1 MAMGSLRKESLD
13 DKKTLR
19 RRLAELVK
27 GVGIIASPRC
37 MVSFSGFYSLA
48 GLACL
53 LFNFDTKRGTW
64 TATGNRDGW
73 AFCGEVDVPP
83 DEVLSWYG
91 ISVEQFRAWQYLC
104 DAGRTADDVAYAIE
118 VYDESSDLRNARV
131 QQQ

>member
-1 MAMGSLRKESLD
+1 MESPGKECRD

-27 GVGIIASPRC
+27 DAGIIASPRC

-53 LFNFDTKRGTW
+53 HFNLDTKRGTW
-64 TATGNRDGW
+64 TVTGDRNGW

-83 DEVLSWYG
+83 DEVLAWYG

-104 DAGRTADDVAYAIE
+104 DAGQAADDVAYAIE
-118 VYDESSDLRNARV
+118 VCDESSDLRDARV